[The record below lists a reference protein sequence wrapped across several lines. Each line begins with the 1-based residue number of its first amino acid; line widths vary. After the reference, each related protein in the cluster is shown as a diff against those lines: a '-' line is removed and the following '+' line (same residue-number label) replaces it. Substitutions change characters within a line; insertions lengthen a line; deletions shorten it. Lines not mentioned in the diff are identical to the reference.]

1 MDILVVPPNPI
12 WQDEFAV
19 EAKQISVP
27 PWEILLSRSI
37 TSEAR
42 QSMEFSRSQSSTF
55 SSSAATRRQL
65 ISEQKE

>member
-19 EAKQISVP
+19 EAKQICTALGDTLVAIYHIGSTGN
-27 PWEILLSRSI
+27 PWNFR
-37 TSEAR
+37 EANH
-42 QSMEFSRSQSSTF
+42 QHSL
-55 SSSAATRRQL
+55 RRQRPAGNM